1 MMDTAVKC
9 FKNAKIFDNDKGFLI
24 GNIYVKQGI
33 ITKITQDSN
42 VNENGKESYEIIDC
56 SGYACLPTCI
66 DINVSPLD
74 KKISAK
80 KIHELAKKA
89 LHGGISTIFL
99 NPYTNPCIDNEAINA
114 LIESINASSSIYVY
128 PLIASVNNDGKLC
141 DIDTLYSL
149 NSNAKAI
156 FSNSAIGSNLLY
168 QTMQYTKM
176 LQLPLCVFAFD
187 FNIEQGVAYE
197 SAFARGLGLPMITP
211 IGQIKEVAK
220 IKEMAKFLDIE
231 VIFMSMNIAHTL
243 DMICHEKKM
252 YAQVG
257 LPHLI
262 FNERNIKEYDTRY
275 KMIPPLLTR
284 SKKEKLVRRLQEG
297 KVSLLTSMHQEVSKQ
312 HKEQVFEYAS
322 QGVSGIEY
330 FFSLAYTSLVKEG
343 IISMEK
349 LIGLTSSNASKLMGL
364 NKGEIAA
371 QKDADFMIVDLEKSF
386 IVKDSES
393 PYHGLELYGEIK
405 KMVINGNIHTL
416 DER

>member
-1 MMDTAVKC
+1 MADTITKC
-9 FKNAKIFDNDKGFLI
+9 FKNAKIFDNNKGFIL

-33 ITKITQDSN
+33 ITKITQDCILD
-42 VNENGKESYEIIDC
+42 ENDKECYEVIDC
-56 SGYACLPTCI
+56 NGYACLPTCI
-66 DINVSPLD
+66 DINVYPLD
-74 KKISAK
+74 QKISAK
-80 KIHELAKKA
+80 NIHELAKKA

-99 NPYTNPCIDNEAINA
+99 NPYTKPCIDNEAINA
-114 LIESINASSSIYVY
+114 LIESINISSSINIY
-128 PLIASVNNDGKLC
+128 PLIASTNADGKLS
-141 DIDTLYSL
+141 DIDTLHRL

-168 QTMQYTKM
+168 QTMQYAKM

-243 DMICHEKKM
+243 DMICHEKRM

-257 LPHLI
+257 LAHLI
-262 FNERNIKEYDTRY
+262 FNEQHIKSYDTRY

-297 KVSLLTSMHQEVSKQ
+297 KVSLLTSMQQEVSKQ

-330 FFSLAYTSLVKEG
+330 FFSLAYTLLVKEG
-343 IISMEK
+343 IISMQE
-349 LIGLTSSNASKLMGL
+349 LIWLTSSNASKLMRL
-364 NKGEIAA
+364 NKGEIAV
-371 QKDADFMIVDLEKSF
+371 QKDADFMIVDLENSF
-386 IVKDSES
+386 VVSDSIS
-393 PYHGLELYGEIK
+393 PYHGLELYGKIK
-405 KMVINGNIHTL
+405 NMVINGNLYTL
-416 DER
+416 

>member
-1 MMDTAVKC
+1 MADITTKC
-9 FKNAKIFDNDKGFLI
+9 FKNVKIFDNDKGFI
-24 GNIYVKQGI
+24 PGNVYVKHGL
-33 ITKITQDSN
+33 ITKITQDCILNDECSGE
-42 VNENGKESYEIIDC
+42 VIDC
-56 SGYACLPTCI
+56 KGYACLPTCI
-66 DINVSPLD
+66 DINISPLD

-80 KIHELAKKA
+80 NIHELAKKA

-114 LIESINASSSIYVY
+114 LIESINMSSSIYIY
-128 PLIASVNNDGKLC
+128 PLIASTNFEGKLC
-141 DIDTLYSL
+141 DIDTLHRF

-168 QTMQYTKM
+168 QTMQYAKM

-262 FNERNIKEYDTRY
+262 FNEQNIKSYDTRY
-275 KMIPPLLTR
+275 KITPPLLTR

-297 KVSLLTSMHQEVSKQ
+297 KVSLLTSMQQEVSKQ

-322 QGVSGIEY
+322 EGISGIEY
-330 FFSLAYTSLVKEG
+330 FFSLAYTLLVKEG
-343 IISMEK
+343 IISMQE
-349 LIGLTSSNASKLMGL
+349 LIRLTSSNASMLMGL
-364 NKGEIAA
+364 NKGDISV
-371 QKDADFMIVDLEKSF
+371 QKDADFMIVDLDDGF
-386 IVKDSES
+386 VVLDSAS
-393 PYHGLELYGEIK
+393 PYNGLELSGKIK
-405 KMVINGNIHTL
+405 YMVINGNIHTL
-416 DER
+416 